1 MKAVLTIIK
10 KEFMRFFGDRRL
22 LLTTLLLPG
31 IVLYAVYS
39 ALGAVF
45 ANVMQDSSVPVAYVR
60 NMPESLG
67 EAIDEIFDLR
77 DTDLTDEEIKSRL
90 VEGDADIFIIF
101 PENFDDLTVGS
112 DVPDVSI
119 YYNSAQTS
127 SSLAYSSVVAL
138 LDAYEQSIANVFNIN
153 SGSDRYDLADSSDVS
168 ANILSMIVPMVLIML
183 LLSGCVAVVLESIAG
198 EKERGTIATL
208 LVTPIKRSYFAIGK
222 ILSLSVIAVLSGI
235 SSFLG
240 LILSLPNLMGG
251 MEVDFSL
258 AAYGVLDYFGLFLVV
273 MSTVLVLVSLL
284 AIVSAYAKSVKE
296 ANGLIVPVM
305 IIAVICSLVSM
316 FVASPPM
323 GLYFI
328 PVLNSALCIS
338 TLMAGTFGIVPF
350 LITMGINIVC
360 AALLAV
366 LLGAIYDSE
375 QTRFNS
381 ACFTK

>member
-366 LLGAIYDSE
+366 LLGAM
-375 QTRFNS
+375 FNS
-381 ACFTK
+381 EKIMFNRA

>member
-77 DTDLTDEEIKSRL
+77 DTDLTDEEIKSQL

-296 ANGLIVPVM
+296 ANGLIAPVM

-316 FVASPPM
+316 FVTSPPM

-366 LLGAIYDSE
+366 LLGAM
-375 QTRFNS
+375 FNS
-381 ACFTK
+381 EKIMFNCA

>member
-1 MKAVLTIIK
+1 MKAILTIIK

-31 IVLYAVYS
+31 VVLYAVYS

-77 DTDLTDEEIKSRL
+77 DTDLTDEEIKSQL
-90 VEGDADIFIIF
+90 VEGDADILIIF

-296 ANGLIVPVM
+296 ANGLIAPVM

-316 FVASPPM
+316 FVASPPI

-366 LLGAIYDSE
+366 LLGAM
-375 QTRFNS
+375 FNS
-381 ACFTK
+381 EKIMFNRA

>member
-77 DTDLTDEEIKSRL
+77 DTDLTDEEIKSQL

-366 LLGAIYDSE
+366 LLGAM
-375 QTRFNS
+375 FNS
-381 ACFTK
+381 EKIMFNRA

>member
-77 DTDLTDEEIKSRL
+77 DTDLTDEEIKSQL

-101 PENFDDLTVGS
+101 PENFDDFTVGS

-296 ANGLIVPVM
+296 ANGLIAPVM

-366 LLGAIYDSE
+366 LLGAM
-375 QTRFNS
+375 FNS
-381 ACFTK
+381 EKIMFNRA

>member
-77 DTDLTDEEIKSRL
+77 DTDLTDEEIKSQL

-350 LITMGINIVC
+350 LITIGINIVC

-366 LLGAIYDSE
+366 LLGAM
-375 QTRFNS
+375 FNS
-381 ACFTK
+381 EKIMFNRA

>member
-77 DTDLTDEEIKSRL
+77 DTDLADEEIKSQL

-296 ANGLIVPVM
+296 ANGLIAPVM

-316 FVASPPM
+316 FVTSPPM

-366 LLGAIYDSE
+366 LLGAM
-375 QTRFNS
+375 FNS
-381 ACFTK
+381 EKIMFNRA

>member
-67 EAIDEIFDLR
+67 EAIDEMFDLR
-77 DTDLTDEEIKSRL
+77 DTDLTDEEVKSQL

-296 ANGLIVPVM
+296 ANGLIAPVM

-316 FVASPPM
+316 FVASPPI

-366 LLGAIYDSE
+366 LLGAM
-375 QTRFNS
+375 FNS
-381 ACFTK
+381 EKIMFNRA

>member
-60 NMPESLG
+60 NIPESLG
-67 EAIDEIFDLR
+67 EAIDEMFDLR
-77 DTDLTDEEIKSRL
+77 DTDLTDEEIKSQL

-366 LLGAIYDSE
+366 LLGAI
-375 QTRFNS
+375 FNS
-381 ACFTK
+381 EKIMFNRA

>member
-31 IVLYAVYS
+31 VVLYAVYS

-77 DTDLTDEEIKSRL
+77 DTDLTDEEIKSQL

-296 ANGLIVPVM
+296 ANGLIAPVM

-366 LLGAIYDSE
+366 LLGAM
-375 QTRFNS
+375 FNS
-381 ACFTK
+381 EKIMFNRA

>member
-77 DTDLTDEEIKSRL
+77 DTDLTDEEIKSQL

-296 ANGLIVPVM
+296 ANGLIAPVM

-366 LLGAIYDSE
+366 LLGAM
-375 QTRFNS
+375 FNS
-381 ACFTK
+381 E

>member
-77 DTDLTDEEIKSRL
+77 DTDLTDEEIKSQL
-90 VEGDADIFIIF
+90 VEGDADILIIF

-296 ANGLIVPVM
+296 ANGLIAPVM

-316 FVASPPM
+316 FVASPPI

-366 LLGAIYDSE
+366 LLGAM
-375 QTRFNS
+375 FNS
-381 ACFTK
+381 EKIMFNRA

>member
-77 DTDLTDEEIKSRL
+77 DTDLTDEEVKSQL

-296 ANGLIVPVM
+296 ANGLIAPVM

-316 FVASPPM
+316 FVVSPPI

-366 LLGAIYDSE
+366 LLGAM
-375 QTRFNS
+375 FNS
-381 ACFTK
+381 EKIMFNRA

>member
-77 DTDLTDEEIKSRL
+77 DTDLTDEEIKSQL

-222 ILSLSVIAVLSGI
+222 ILSLSAIAVLSGI

-296 ANGLIVPVM
+296 ANGLIAPVM

-316 FVASPPM
+316 FVVSPPI

-366 LLGAIYDSE
+366 LLGAM
-375 QTRFNS
+375 FNS
-381 ACFTK
+381 EKIMFNRA

>member
-77 DTDLTDEEIKSRL
+77 DTDLTDEEIKSQL

-183 LLSGCVAVVLESIAG
+183 LLSGCIAVVLESIAG

-366 LLGAIYDSE
+366 LLGAM
-375 QTRFNS
+375 FNS
-381 ACFTK
+381 EKIMFNRA

>member
-77 DTDLTDEEIKSRL
+77 DTDLTDEEVKSQL

-296 ANGLIVPVM
+296 ASGLIAPVM

-366 LLGAIYDSE
+366 LLGAM
-375 QTRFNS
+375 FNS
-381 ACFTK
+381 EKIMFNRA

>member
-77 DTDLTDEEIKSRL
+77 DTDLTDEEIKSQL

-296 ANGLIVPVM
+296 ANGLIAPVM

-366 LLGAIYDSE
+366 LLGAM
-375 QTRFNS
+375 FNS
-381 ACFTK
+381 EKIMFNRV

>member
-31 IVLYAVYS
+31 VVLYAVYS

-77 DTDLTDEEIKSRL
+77 DTDLTDEEIKSQL

-366 LLGAIYDSE
+366 LLGAM
-375 QTRFNS
+375 FNS
-381 ACFTK
+381 EKIMFNRA

>member
-183 LLSGCVAVVLESIAG
+183 LFSGCVAVVLESIAG

-366 LLGAIYDSE
+366 LLGAM
-375 QTRFNS
+375 FNS
-381 ACFTK
+381 EKIMFNRA

>member
-31 IVLYAVYS
+31 VVLYAVYS

-60 NMPESLG
+60 NIPESLG
-67 EAIDEIFDLR
+67 EAIDEMFDLR
-77 DTDLTDEEIKSRL
+77 DTDLTDEEIKSQL

-273 MSTVLVLVSLL
+273 TSTVLVLVSLL

-296 ANGLIVPVM
+296 ANGLIAPVM

-316 FVASPPM
+316 FVVSPPI

-366 LLGAIYDSE
+366 LLGAM
-375 QTRFNS
+375 FNS
-381 ACFTK
+381 EKIMFNRA

>member
-366 LLGAIYDSE
+366 LLGAI
-375 QTRFNS
+375 FNS
-381 ACFTK
+381 EKIMFNRA

>member
-45 ANVMQDSSVPVAYVR
+45 ANAMQDSSVPVAYVR

-77 DTDLTDEEIKSRL
+77 DTDLTDEEIKSQL

-183 LLSGCVAVVLESIAG
+183 LLSGCIAVVLESIAG

-296 ANGLIVPVM
+296 ANGLIAPVM

-366 LLGAIYDSE
+366 LLGAM
-375 QTRFNS
+375 FNS
-381 ACFTK
+381 EKIMFNRA

>member
-77 DTDLTDEEIKSRL
+77 DTDLTDEEIKSQL

-366 LLGAIYDSE
+366 LLGAI
-375 QTRFNS
+375 FNS
-381 ACFTK
+381 EKIMFNRA

>member
-39 ALGAVF
+39 ALGAVL

-77 DTDLTDEEIKSRL
+77 DTDLTDEEIKSQL

-296 ANGLIVPVM
+296 ANGLIAPVM

-316 FVASPPM
+316 FVASPPI

-366 LLGAIYDSE
+366 LLGAM
-375 QTRFNS
+375 FNS
-381 ACFTK
+381 EKIMFNRA

>member
-77 DTDLTDEEIKSRL
+77 DTDLTDEEIKSQL

-296 ANGLIVPVM
+296 ANGLIAPVM

-316 FVASPPM
+316 FVASPPI

-366 LLGAIYDSE
+366 LLGAM
-375 QTRFNS
+375 FNS
-381 ACFTK
+381 EKIMFNRA

>member
-31 IVLYAVYS
+31 VVLYAVYS

-67 EAIDEIFDLR
+67 EAIDEMFDLR
-77 DTDLTDEEIKSRL
+77 DTDLTDEEVKSQL

-296 ANGLIVPVM
+296 ANGLIAPVM

-316 FVASPPM
+316 FVASPPI

-366 LLGAIYDSE
+366 LLGAM
-375 QTRFNS
+375 FNS
-381 ACFTK
+381 EKIMFNRA

>member
-77 DTDLTDEEIKSRL
+77 DTDLTDEEIKSQL

-198 EKERGTIATL
+198 EKDRGTIATL

-366 LLGAIYDSE
+366 LLGAM
-375 QTRFNS
+375 FNS
-381 ACFTK
+381 EKIMFNRA

>member
-67 EAIDEIFDLR
+67 EAIDEMFDLR
-77 DTDLTDEEIKSRL
+77 DTDLTDEEIKSQL

-138 LDAYEQSIANVFNIN
+138 LDTYEQSIANMFNIN

-296 ANGLIVPVM
+296 ANGLIAPVM

-316 FVASPPM
+316 FVTSPPM

-366 LLGAIYDSE
+366 LLGAM
-375 QTRFNS
+375 FNS
-381 ACFTK
+381 EKIMFNRA

>member
-77 DTDLTDEEIKSRL
+77 DTDLTDEEIKSQL

-296 ANGLIVPVM
+296 ANGLIAPVM

-350 LITMGINIVC
+350 LITLGINIVC

-366 LLGAIYDSE
+366 LLGAM
-375 QTRFNS
+375 FNS
-381 ACFTK
+381 EKIMFNRA

>member
-31 IVLYAVYS
+31 VVLYAVYS

-60 NMPESLG
+60 NIPESLG
-67 EAIDEIFDLR
+67 EAIDEMFDLR
-77 DTDLTDEEIKSRL
+77 DTDLTDEEIKSQL

-366 LLGAIYDSE
+366 LLGAM
-375 QTRFNS
+375 FNS
-381 ACFTK
+381 EKIMFNRA

>member
-77 DTDLTDEEIKSRL
+77 DTDLTDEEIKSQL

-296 ANGLIVPVM
+296 ANGLIAPVM

-366 LLGAIYDSE
+366 LLGAM
-375 QTRFNS
+375 FNS
-381 ACFTK
+381 EKIMFNRA

>member
-1 MKAVLTIIK
+1 MKAILTIIK

-31 IVLYAVYS
+31 VVLYAVYS

-296 ANGLIVPVM
+296 ANGLIAPVM

-316 FVASPPM
+316 FVASPPI

-366 LLGAIYDSE
+366 LLGAM
-375 QTRFNS
+375 FNS
-381 ACFTK
+381 EKIMFNRA

>member
-31 IVLYAVYS
+31 VVLYAVYS

-60 NMPESLG
+60 NIPESLG
-67 EAIDEIFDLR
+67 EAIDEMFDLR
-77 DTDLTDEEIKSRL
+77 DTDLTDEEIKSQL

-296 ANGLIVPVM
+296 ANGLIAPVM

-316 FVASPPM
+316 FVTSPPM

-366 LLGAIYDSE
+366 LLGAM
-375 QTRFNS
+375 FNS
-381 ACFTK
+381 EKIMFNRA

>member
-60 NMPESLG
+60 NVPESLG
-67 EAIDEIFDLR
+67 EAIDEMFDLR
-77 DTDLTDEEIKSRL
+77 DTDLTDEEIKSQL

-101 PENFDDLTVGS
+101 PENFDGLTVGS

-296 ANGLIVPVM
+296 ANGLIAPVM

-366 LLGAIYDSE
+366 LLGAM
-375 QTRFNS
+375 FNS
-381 ACFTK
+381 EKIMFNRA

>member
-77 DTDLTDEEIKSRL
+77 DTDLTDEEIKSQL

-101 PENFDDLTVGS
+101 PENFDDLTAGS

-296 ANGLIVPVM
+296 ANGLIAPVM

-366 LLGAIYDSE
+366 LLGAM
-375 QTRFNS
+375 FNS
-381 ACFTK
+381 EKIMFNRA

>member
-77 DTDLTDEEIKSRL
+77 DTDLTDEEIKSQL

-183 LLSGCVAVVLESIAG
+183 LLSGCIAVVLESIAG

-350 LITMGINIVC
+350 LITIGINIVC

-366 LLGAIYDSE
+366 LLGAM
-375 QTRFNS
+375 FNS
-381 ACFTK
+381 EKIMFNRA

>member
-77 DTDLTDEEIKSRL
+77 DTDLTDEEIKSQL

-183 LLSGCVAVVLESIAG
+183 LFSGCVAVVLESIAG

-296 ANGLIVPVM
+296 GQAR
-305 IIAVICSLVSM
+305 
-316 FVASPPM
+316 
-323 GLYFI
+323 
-328 PVLNSALCIS
+328 SALCLS
-338 TLMAGTFGIVPF
+338 L
-350 LITMGINIVC
+350 
-360 AALLAV
+360 
-366 LLGAIYDSE
+366 
-375 QTRFNS
+375 
-381 ACFTK
+381 